1 MNTKNISSVLFGV
14 CFLVLTCFYYYRT
27 IRILIEKP
35 RTTVSEMKTWIK
47 YVVIVSLILSI
58 IFLLIPI
65 YMIVSHDYFGFGRH
79 PSKVILAL
87 GCLPIISLR
96 IASTILLP
104 VYNEFVISSILPV
117 KSPI

>member
-65 YMIVSHDYFGFGRH
+65 YMIVSHDYFGFGSSVLFQGFFVW
-79 PSKVILAL
+79 PSYFILDHYKK
-87 GCLPIISLR
+87 
-96 IASTILLP
+96 ASS
-104 VYNEFVISSILPV
+104 Y
-117 KSPI
+117 